1 MVHLTLL
8 SRTLRGLDQSLI
20 NGPPDTFVSYIASSL
35 INGPPDTFVSYIHF
49 VQSLINGPPDTF
61 VSYIASLRSVAD

>member
-20 NGPPDTFVSYIASSL
+20 NGPPDTFVCTSRLDQSL
-35 INGPPDTFVSYIHF
+35 INGTPDTFVSY
-49 VQSLINGPPDTF
+49 
-61 VSYIASLRSVAD
+61 RSVAD

>member
-20 NGPPDTFVSYIASSL
+20 NGPPDTFVSYITWF
-35 INGPPDTFVSYIHF
+35 D
-49 VQSLINGPPDTF
+49 QSLINGTPDTF
-61 VSYIASLRSVAD
+61 VSYIAWLRSVAD